1 MVSEALIAILLVYFV
16 YKSHK
21 NTIDINEDVTNTQSQ
36 ADLNIR

>member
-21 NTIDINEDVTNTQSQ
+21 NTIDVNEDVTKTE
-36 ADLNIR
+36 APKDVNIR